1 MQKIWNACT
10 IKIRTKV
17 TIMTRVYP
25 LLALITL
32 FNTAYAQDQ
41 NYLPDAKLTPESVRM
56 WNVGAGVTQKLV
68 HLNTEWVNPYGIAY
82 AKAGFFLTDDSPFGA
97 QLGFR
102 YPYYF
107 TGKDKNGYY
116 VGVYAGHIAS
126 KQVDNKD
133 ETRLGAGV
141 DLAYV
146 LLDRDRIST
155 FSVGIGVGEELKNR
169 EGEVVEHI
177 EPKIQF
183 SYTLSMGLGRK

>member
-1 MQKIWNACT
+1 
-10 IKIRTKV
+10 
-17 TIMTRVYP
+17 MTRVYP

-56 WNVGAGVTQKLV
+56 WNVGAGVTQQLV

-82 AKAGFFLTDDSPFGA
+82 AKAVFFLTDDSPFGA

-102 YPYYF
+102 YSYYF

-146 LLDRDRIST
+146 LLD
-155 FSVGIGVGEELKNR
+155 
-169 EGEVVEHI
+169 
-177 EPKIQF
+177 
-183 SYTLSMGLGRK
+183 

>member
-32 FNTAYAQDQ
+32 FNTAYAQDHH
-41 NYLPDAKLTPESVRM
+41 YLPDAKLPPESVSI
-56 WNVGAGVTQKLV
+56 WNLGAGVTQQLI

-82 AKAGFFLTDDSPFGA
+82 AKVGFFLTDDSPFGT
-97 QLGFR
+97 QIGFR

-116 VGVYAGHIAS
+116 VGAYAGHIAS

-146 LLDRDRIST
+146 LLNKDRIST
-155 FSVGIGVGEELKNR
+155 FSVGLGAGEELKNR
-169 EGEVVEHI
+169 EGVVVEHI

>member
-1 MQKIWNACT
+1 
-10 IKIRTKV
+10 
-17 TIMTRVYP
+17 MTRVYP

-56 WNVGAGVTQKLV
+56 WNVGAGVTQQLV

-102 YPYYF
+102 YPYYC

-155 FSVGIGVGEELKNR
+155 FSVGIGAGEELKDR

>member
-1 MQKIWNACT
+1 
-10 IKIRTKV
+10 
-17 TIMTRVYP
+17 MTRVYP

-56 WNVGAGVTQKLV
+56 WNVGAGVTQQLV

-82 AKAGFFLTDDSPFGA
+82 AKAGFFLTDDSPFGV

-155 FSVGIGVGEELKNR
+155 FSVGIGAGEELKNR

>member
-1 MQKIWNACT
+1 
-10 IKIRTKV
+10 
-17 TIMTRVYP
+17 MTRVYS
-25 LLALITL
+25 LLILITL
-32 FNTAYAQDQ
+32 LNTAYAKDQ
-41 NYLPDAKLTPESVRM
+41 NNFLDAKLTPESAKM
-56 WNVGAGVTQKLV
+56 WNLGAGVTQQLI

-82 AKAGFFLTDDSPFGA
+82 AKVGFFLTDDSPFGA

-116 VGVYAGHIAS
+116 IGAYAGHIGS

-133 ETRLGAGV
+133 ETRFGAGV

-146 LLDRDRIST
+146 LLDPDRIST
-155 FSVGIGVGEELKNR
+155 FSVGIGAGEELKNR
-169 EGEVVEHI
+169 EGTVVEHI
-177 EPKIQF
+177 ELKIQF